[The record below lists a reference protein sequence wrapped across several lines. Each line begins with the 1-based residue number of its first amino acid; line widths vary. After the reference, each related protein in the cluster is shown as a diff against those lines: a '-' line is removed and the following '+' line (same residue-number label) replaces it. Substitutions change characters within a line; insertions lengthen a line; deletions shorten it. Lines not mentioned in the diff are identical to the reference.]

1 MDQDAM
7 DEIDHLKRT
16 GHEQL
21 KDGADETH
29 VSTGPIRTYFAGPG
43 EPAIQPGVDTA
54 EQIGL
59 DNDEFRTIE
68 HETEELGD
76 TEFVNGQAVLQNS
89 ERGIE
94 VGGHHYGEVPGANSG
109 SGPVTAWSGSSQPA
123 PPPKR
128 PLMRREGSTPAPQ
141 PVLPAPD
148 SYPPEPGDPTDSLTL
163 MQLKNL
169 RAGFPKEAPPQP
181 YAFEYKD
188 AQSLPAELEEWF
200 NYSLEDQDLLDKKFQ
215 KINCVASY
223 EGDMS
228 MRSALSELQLNLPLL
243 MIKTT
248 ARLRWDDVLPTTK
261 ILLLTWKSILVCL
274 GGTAELEKVKVSLQD
289 VPLEEVGK
297 PGQPLI
303 TASPLDYHLFRQEI
317 TSKYPA
323 YQPPPPLFALEP
335 EQNSIL
341 PPLRHRQGDAAATDG
356 MYFGPGPAN
365 INSHGASI
373 LHQPVHIATPA
384 PSPPPSPAGPGG
396 KGGKK
401 QNYQTNQMFPFLYP
415 PLDTSSNYLG
425 GKGATEFH
433 DAMAGRKWEG
443 SDIPASIL
451 EAAQLFATRMRAT
464 RAMKQLWKERVEFM
478 KYERGWRD
486 SKDDNDVDE
495 LELSSKE
502 STKEHQSVA
511 HAGRDK
517 EDERLQTVETLY
529 KQSLPHLQSMSIVLL
544 KEVLNNV
551 TAQIVNGHTQNGLQA
566 GTQFLESMYG
576 NDGKKPSSTHGSNG
590 SDSDNAR
597 TTTEELDAARS
608 QEIAAKA
615 LSGILTLLLKWFKV
629 SHILKF
635 EYLAQLLLDSNYIP
649 LVLKLW
655 QTQDIE
661 RVVSYR
667 CEREELN
674 LFQFC
679 RSHSR
684 QGVDETDQV
693 DNDDDDDD
701 AAPPPVIKLR
711 RDDNQ
716 HDTDWSSAALQA
728 PRVNEL
734 GQPTTDF
741 PPEPITNFSWRNFF
755 SSINY
760 LHIMHKICK
769 NKAHRNLLLMN
780 YKSDKLLKKSLEIPQ
795 PDLRRYTLKL
805 IKDQTPFCGRKWRQN
820 NMSAITAVYLTI
832 KPELRDDWLAGS
844 DVETDIAEA
853 LPLEQALRALTH
865 WHNVRRYPE
874 MMGVEQGILNVEQ
887 DFFAKE
893 LEKMD
898 LADPGGMEEEGSNDQ
913 AWEPPLN

>member
-1 MDQDAM
+1 MDQDAV

-16 GHEQL
+16 GPEQL

-54 EQIGL
+54 EQIGF

-68 HETEELGD
+68 YETEELHD
-76 TEFVNGQAVLQNS
+76 TEFVNGQAVLQNL
-89 ERGIE
+89 ERGME
-94 VGGHHYGEVPGANSG
+94 VGVHHYGEALGESSG
-109 SGPVTAWSGSSQPA
+109 SGPVTAWPGSSQPA

-141 PVLPAPD
+141 PVLSAPV

-169 RAGFPKEAPPQP
+169 RAGFPKEVPPQP
-181 YAFEYKD
+181 YALEYKD
-188 AQSLPAELEEWF
+188 AQSLPTELEEWF
-200 NYSLEDQDLLDKKFQ
+200 NYSPEDQDLLHDLDWISADDSERADFVRAQLSDLQSSEGESRCRSLETLVYLGLGCWNETAGLAALSEGAVPPDQQEPESAREDPRYAKSGLQIVWIMKNIESVYDLGGMKLLFELLEGA
-215 KINCVASY
+215 CESTPDVAGQEVPEDQLRRQLWY
-223 EGDMS
+223 LLTLVYVLLEVARAKGEEGDMS
-228 MRSALSELQLNLPLL
+228 MRTALSEFELNLPLT

-248 ARLRWDDVLPTTK
+248 ARLRWDDALPTTK

-274 GGTAELEKVKVSLQD
+274 GGLAEVEKVKISLQD

-297 PGQPLI
+297 RGQPLI

-415 PLDTSSNYLG
+415 PLDASSNYLG

-433 DAMAGRKWEG
+433 DAMVGRKWEG

-464 RAMKQLWKERVEFM
+464 RAMKQLWEERVEFM

-502 STKEHQSVA
+502 STKEHQSAA
-511 HAGRDK
+511 HAGRGK
-517 EDERLQTVETLY
+517 EDERLQFVETLY

-551 TAQIVNGHTQNGLQA
+551 TAQIVNGHTQNGLLA
-566 GTQFLESMYG
+566 GTQFAESMYG
-576 NDGKKPSSTHGSNG
+576 NDGKKTSSTHGSNG
-590 SDSDNAR
+590 SDSDSAR
-597 TTTEELDAARS
+597 NTNEELDAARS

-661 RVVSYR
+661 RVVSYK
-667 CEREELN
+667 CDREEL
-674 LFQFC
+674 
-679 RSHSR
+679 
-684 QGVDETDQV
+684 
-693 DNDDDDDD
+693 
-701 AAPPPVIKLR
+701 
-711 RDDNQ
+711 
-716 HDTDWSSAALQA
+716 
-728 PRVNEL
+728 
-734 GQPTTDF
+734 
-741 PPEPITNFSWRNFF
+741 
-755 SSINY
+755 
-760 LHIMHKICK
+760 
-769 NKAHRNLLLMN
+769 
-780 YKSDKLLKKSLEIPQ
+780 
-795 PDLRRYTLKL
+795 
-805 IKDQTPFCGRKWRQN
+805 
-820 NMSAITAVYLTI
+820 
-832 KPELRDDWLAGS
+832 
-844 DVETDIAEA
+844 
-853 LPLEQALRALTH
+853 
-865 WHNVRRYPE
+865 
-874 MMGVEQGILNVEQ
+874 
-887 DFFAKE
+887 
-893 LEKMD
+893 
-898 LADPGGMEEEGSNDQ
+898 
-913 AWEPPLN
+913 